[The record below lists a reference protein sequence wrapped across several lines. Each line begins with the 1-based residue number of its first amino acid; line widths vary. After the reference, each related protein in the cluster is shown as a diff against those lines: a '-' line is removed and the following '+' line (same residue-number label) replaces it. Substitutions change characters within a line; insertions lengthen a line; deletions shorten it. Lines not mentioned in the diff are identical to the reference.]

1 MIVFARI
8 SDTPLDVTEHL
19 HAVAER
25 SAGATALFVGTVRDH
40 DPDATG
46 QVERLEYS
54 AHPDAPTILTS
65 IVDGLDSPDVRIA
78 VSHRVG
84 DLAVGEV
91 AIVCAVSAAHR
102 SDVYTVNRDVVERVK
117 AELPV
122 WKKQVEAD
130 GTSSWI
136 GLGGL
141 V

>member
-8 SDTPLDVTEHL
+8 SDIPLDVAEHL
-19 HAVAER
+19 DAVAER

-46 QVERLEYS
+46 RVERLEYS
-54 AHPDAPTILTS
+54 AHPDAPTILMS
-65 IVDGLDSPDVRIA
+65 IVDGLDTPAVRIA
-78 VSHRVG
+78 ICHRVG
-84 DLAVGEV
+84 DLAVGDV

-102 SDVYTVNRDVVERVK
+102 GDVYAVNRDVVERVK

-122 WKKQVEAD
+122 WKKQVETD